1 MKHRIII
8 TRMALLLA
16 AVLIATTPS
25 IAQSFKIG
33 VKGGL
38 TFGGLKMSDDDK
50 SPNDLYH
57 NDNQRVGFNVGMTI
71 QYIGRSGFGVDLSVL
86 YARTEYGYWDEDRIR
101 KDMLDMPLHLTF
113 HIPTG
118 VNKTFSPF
126 LYTGPDLM
134 CNFTDNRYSWYDRY
148 DDRYYGDYYYR
159 PVRTVFSW
167 DVGIG
172 AMFFNHV
179 QVQAGYT
186 FGISNSFEDNH
197 NTSYGKS
204 RVWNISAAVVF

>member
-1 MKHRIII
+1 MRHSKLISRVII
-8 TRMALLLA
+8 LFA
-16 AVLIATTPS
+16 AVLLTTEAVN
-25 IAQSFKIG
+25 AQSFKFG

-38 TFGGLKMSDDDK
+38 TFGELKMSDEDGSLRDIY
-50 SPNDLYH
+50 S
-57 NDNQRVGFNVGMTI
+57 NDNNRLGFNVGVTM

-86 YARTEYGYWDEDRIR
+86 YARTEYGYWDEDRIC

-118 VNKTFSPF
+118 VNKTFSPY

-134 CNFTDNRYSWYDRY
+134 CNFGNSRYSWYDWY
-148 DDRYYGDYYYR
+148 DDYYYNDYYYR

-172 AMFFNHV
+172 AMFFNHI

-204 RVWNISAAVVF
+204 RVWNVSAALVF